1 MSGTHGVFQHRSGY
15 FYTIL
20 EEDFCEVFKAP
31 GVNEVC
37 RAYITSILEHLTNK
51 QYEATGSEKDLWVF
65 MSLPEMARRMRHAC
79 SERTIHKELQGM
91 VKDGFIEK
99 RRAVGKA
106 TMEYKLNLKRIRKAL
121 EALPDGQSCKSATYD
136 LANLQEPSSN
146 FARSTLQNYKND
158 LANLQARIPIDIP
171 IEETKNN
178 NGGMS
183 SPNVDDAPASENV
196 TDYTVWKVRKTDPH
210 MPALNLKGQS
220 DNGTTHRS
228 TGDSGVPGGLR
239 EDLPRSR
246 RGDTPLVEQKPGA
259 SPLPSA
265 VSRAGDGGHGDASA
279 QASSQQTLP
288 TQGLPAPAATALTSS
303 PRSSVQQGAGTKRP
317 RTKKPVILELT
328 LQGLQVKSWYEEVR
342 GTKLRMTEKNVA
354 ACNVLGDDEDVTF
367 DSLKATIEHLDALK
381 WVIEHD
387 YAIDIQV
394 LASDKSQLNFEKN
407 WPLVKRKL
415 AKSTRQRKPTTRPT
429 LDEVE
434 CVDPTWCVYQRP
446 GDDQEWILWQ
456 GELCTPEEADERG
469 YAGGGGLYIQT
480 QYA

>member
-37 RAYITSILEHLTNK
+37 SAYITSILEHLTNK

-178 NGGMS
+178 NGGS
-183 SPNVDDAPASENV
+183 VNSADAEVDAPASENV
-196 TDYTVWKVRKTDPH
+196 TDYTVWKVRKTEPR
-210 MPALNLKGQS
+210 MPAINLKGQS
-220 DNGTTHRS
+220 DDRTDYSS
-228 TGDSGVPGGLR
+228 TGDSGVPGSLR
-239 EDLPRSR
+239 EDLHRSG
-246 RGDTPLVEQKPGA
+246 RGDTSLVEQ
-259 SPLPSA
+259 
-265 VSRAGDGGHGDASA
+265 
-279 QASSQQTLP
+279 
-288 TQGLPAPAATALTSS
+288 
-303 PRSSVQQGAGTKRP
+303 
-317 RTKKPVILELT
+317 
-328 LQGLQVKSWYEEVR
+328 
-342 GTKLRMTEKNVA
+342 
-354 ACNVLGDDEDVTF
+354 
-367 DSLKATIEHLDALK
+367 
-381 WVIEHD
+381 
-387 YAIDIQV
+387 
-394 LASDKSQLNFEKN
+394 
-407 WPLVKRKL
+407 
-415 AKSTRQRKPTTRPT
+415 
-429 LDEVE
+429 
-434 CVDPTWCVYQRP
+434 
-446 GDDQEWILWQ
+446 
-456 GELCTPEEADERG
+456 
-469 YAGGGGLYIQT
+469 
-480 QYA
+480 

>member
-158 LANLQARIPIDIP
+158 LANLQPRIPIDIP

-265 VSRAGDGGHGDASA
+265 VSRAGDGGHCDASA

-288 TQGLPAPAATALTSS
+288 TQGLPAPAASAEL
-303 PRSSVQQGAGTKRP
+303 PQVSVQQGAMAKCDTKEIQR
-317 RTKKPVILELT
+317 RINEHRGYALEEQVEIIRERKAIKSWCNLHTLEEFGLVMSGAKKDKYWGKQENYYRIGGLT
-328 LQGLQVKSWYEEVR
+328 L
-342 GTKLRMTEKNVA
+342 
-354 ACNVLGDDEDVTF
+354 
-367 DSLKATIEHLDALK
+367 LKITPEI
-381 WVIEHD
+381 
-387 YAIDIQV
+387 
-394 LASDKSQLNFEKN
+394 LA
-407 WPLVKRKL
+407 
-415 AKSTRQRKPTTRPT
+415 RQRAPLPMAANGNGHHSDMEGLVTHNGQ
-429 LDEVE
+429 V
-434 CVDPTWCVYQRP
+434 
-446 GDDQEWILWQ
+446 LWQ
-456 GELCTPEEADERG
+456 GQWMTEEEADKTG
-469 YAGGGGLYIQT
+469 FNGGFGLYK
-480 QYA
+480 

>member
-15 FYTIL
+15 FFTIL

-51 QYEATGSEKDLWVF
+51 QYEATGSEKELWVF

-146 FARSTLQNYKND
+146 SARSTLQNYKND

-178 NGGMS
+178 NGGS
-183 SPNVDDAPASENV
+183 VNSADAEVDAPASENV
-196 TDYTVWKVRKTDPH
+196 TDYTVWKVRKTEPRMPVVKGQGDGHDNNTDHLYLPAH
-210 MPALNLKGQS
+210 PVYGHSHELDVEKQVVSSHSQGLSEEETVKMPAINLKGQGDDRTDHS
-220 DNGTTHRS
+220 R
-228 TGDSGVPGGLR
+228 TGDSGVPSGFR

-246 RGDTPLVEQKPGA
+246 GGDTPLVDET
-259 SPLPSA
+259 
-265 VSRAGDGGHGDASA
+265 
-279 QASSQQTLP
+279 QQTISTTLP
-288 TQGLPAPAATALTSS
+288 RAPAASAA
-303 PRSSVQQGAGTKRP
+303 PPGSVQQGAMAMTARQIKAQAER
-317 RTKKPVILELT
+317 REKEL
-328 LQGLQVKSWYEEVR
+328 WAIIEAER
-342 GTKLRMTEKNVA
+342 GTTYTARQRALHKEGIALLIADDISDEVMIKGLRSLSGFERQTFT
-354 ACNVLGDDEDVTF
+354 VLKFYGWLPNLSAKEPIPKTNG
-367 DSLKATIEHLDALK
+367 K
-381 WVIEHD
+381 
-387 YAIDIQV
+387 
-394 LASDKSQLNFEKN
+394 
-407 WPLVKRKL
+407 
-415 AKSTRQRKPTTRPT
+415 AKSGPDAYGNDYSLTALLARQQK
-429 LDEVE
+429 
-434 CVDPTWCVYQRP
+434 
-446 GDDQEWILWQ
+446 
-456 GELCTPEEADERG
+456 AM
-469 YAGGGGLYIQT
+469 
-480 QYA
+480 